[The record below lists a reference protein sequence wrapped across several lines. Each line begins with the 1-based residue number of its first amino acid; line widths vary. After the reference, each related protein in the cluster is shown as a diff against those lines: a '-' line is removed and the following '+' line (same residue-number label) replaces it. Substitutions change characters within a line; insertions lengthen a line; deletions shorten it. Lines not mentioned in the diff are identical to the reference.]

1 MAETPATDSLS
12 PLAGE
17 GDRMWH
23 GAEPSP
29 LAGEGGPRS
38 GPGEGC
44 WQGHAGTLLPVPP
57 PPKPDVSD
65 FGIDE
70 SKHGQARVR
79 RARGRR
85 WRRFA
90 LIAAIVVF
98 AGAVIVGIGGRLVWR
113 QIEVALPPLPDPKA
127 IATST
132 IVVDRDGRLLRPFTI
147 ADGRWRLPVTTGDVD
162 PKFLKM
168 LIGYEDQHFY
178 QHGGVDL
185 LALARAAGQFVLAG
199 GHIVSG
205 GSTLTMQVA
214 RLIAGDSTRS
224 VLGKLQQILLA
235 EKLEARFS
243 KDEILDLYLLLAPYG
258 GNIEGAR
265 AASLAYFGKEPKRL
279 TTAEAA
285 LLVALPQSP
294 EARRPDRDAVAARAA
309 RDRVLDRLV
318 AEGVTDADAA
328 RAALSERVPTA
339 RKAFPLLAPHLAL
352 QAVAAAPDEPVHRLT
367 VDRDLQASLEQ
378 LAADRVGGLGPKLS
392 IAILVADVAA
402 GDILA
407 SVGSAGL
414 FEEERDGHVDMT
426 RAVRSPGSTL
436 KPLIYGLAF
445 EQGLAVPETLIEDRP
460 TGFHGYT
467 PSNFD
472 GFHRGTVTVR
482 EALQESLNVPA
493 IVALNAVG
501 PARLVARLKRA
512 AVNAE
517 LPDQSAPG
525 LAIGLG
531 GVGVTLRDL
540 VSLYAAIARGGTAV
554 ALNDGVGDQPD
565 ALSGAPVLSPMAAW
579 YVSDI
584 LEGVPPPLNGIA
596 GRVAYKTGTSY
607 GYRDAWAIGF
617 DGAHVVGVWVGRP
630 DGTPVPGLSGFV
642 SAAPILFE
650 AFDRIGPKR
659 VVLKRPPPGVLR
671 VSSTSALPAPLRH
684 FRDPGQAIF
693 EQRQDDPE
701 IAYPLDGVTVDL
713 GIAEGDPEPL
723 TVKVRNGAPPF
734 TWFVNGVPVARTPFA
749 RSETLKP
756 DGPGFVTL
764 SVVDRDGKSD
774 RVTVRVE

>member
-1 MAETPATDSLS
+1 LVVCA
-12 PLAGE
+12 
-17 GDRMWH
+17 
-23 GAEPSP
+23 
-29 LAGEGGPRS
+29 
-38 GPGEGC
+38 
-44 WQGHAGTLLPVPP
+44 V
-57 PPKPDVSD
+57 
-65 FGIDE
+65 
-70 SKHGQARVR
+70 
-79 RARGRR
+79 
-85 WRRFA
+85 
-90 LIAAIVVF
+90 AA
-98 AGAVIVGIGGRLVWR
+98 GIGGTIVWR
-113 QIEVALPPLPDPKA
+113 NVEASLPPLPDPKA

-132 IVVDRDGRLLRPFTI
+132 IVVDRDGKLLRPFTI
-147 ADGRWRLPVTTGDVD
+147 ADGRWRLPVTRDDVD

-168 LIGYEDQHFY
+168 LVGYEDQHFY
-178 QHGGVDL
+178 SHGGVDPW
-185 LALARAAGQFVLAG
+185 ALVRAAGQFVLAG

-205 GSTLTMQVA
+205 GSTLSMQVA

-224 VLGKLQQILLA
+224 LLGKLQQIALA
-235 EKLEARFS
+235 RKLEARFS

-258 GNIEGAR
+258 GNIEGVR

-279 TTAEAA
+279 TTAQAA

-294 EARRPDRDAVAARAA
+294 EARRPDRDVEAARAA

-318 AEGVTDADAA
+318 AEGVTDPDAA
-328 RAALSERVPTA
+328 LAAHSERVPDA

-352 QAVAAAPDEPVHRLT
+352 QAVAAEPDAPVHRLT
-367 VDRDLQASLEQ
+367 LDRDLQAALEQ
-378 LAADRVGGLGPKLS
+378 LAADRITGMGPRLS
-392 IAILVADVAA
+392 VAIVVADETT
-402 GDILA
+402 GEIRA

-445 EQGLAVPETLIEDRP
+445 EQGLAHPETLIEDRP
-460 TGFHGYT
+460 TGFGAYA
-467 PSNFD
+467 PKNFD

-482 EALQESLNVPA
+482 EALQQSLNVPA

-512 AVNAE
+512 AVSAE

-554 ALNDGVGDQPD
+554 TLTDGIGETAE
-565 ALSGAPVLSPMAAW
+565 ALSGAPVLSPTAAW

-584 LEGVPPPLNGIA
+584 LEGVPPPLNGSP
-596 GRVAYKTGTSY
+596 GRIAYKTGTSY

-630 DGTPVPGLSGFV
+630 DGTPVPGLSGIV

-659 VVLKRPPPGVLR
+659 TALRRAPPGVLT
-671 VSSTSALPAPLRH
+671 VSSTSGLPTPLRF
-684 FRDPGQAIF
+684 FRGPGEATF
-693 EQRQDDPE
+693 EQKKDDPE
-701 IAYPLDGVTVDL
+701 IAYPLDGVAVDL
-713 GIAEGDPEPL
+713 GIAGGDPEPL
-723 TVKVRNGAPPF
+723 TIKVRNGAPPF
-734 TWFVNGVPVARTPFA
+734 TWFVNGTPIARTPFA
-749 RSETLKP
+749 RSETWQP